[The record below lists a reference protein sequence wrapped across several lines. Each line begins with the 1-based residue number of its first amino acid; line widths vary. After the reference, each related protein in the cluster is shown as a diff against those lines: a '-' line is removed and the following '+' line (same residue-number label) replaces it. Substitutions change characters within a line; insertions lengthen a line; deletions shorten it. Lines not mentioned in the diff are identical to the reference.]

1 MNTIILMA
9 EVFTEPELRSTPDNQ
24 NEVSSFLVQFPGKN
38 AEDTPS
44 RLKVTGW
51 NNLAKD
57 IMEKKYQKGDRIIIE
72 VRLRI
77 NLLERNGYKE
87 KVTELT
93 AQRIHPIDK
102 SIATPSN
109 SDIST
114 RTFTPT
120 TPAYIPPAASVI
132 AKEDDI
138 PF

>member
-1 MNTIILMA
+1 MNNFVLMA

-24 NEVSSFLVQFPGKN
+24 NEISSFLVQFAGKN

-57 IMEKKYQKGDRIIIE
+57 IMEKKYQKGDRLLIE
-72 VRLRI
+72 GRLRI
-77 NLLERNGYKE
+77 NVVERNGYKE
-87 KVTELT
+87 KITELT
-93 AQRIHPIDK
+93 AQRIHPLDK
-102 SIATPSN
+102 AGSNASSN
-109 SDIST
+109 SPSS
-114 RTFTPT
+114 FTPA
-120 TPAYIPPAASVI
+120 PAAKYMPPVASVI

>member
-1 MNTIILMA
+1 MNTFILMA

-24 NEVSSFLVQFPGKN
+24 NEISSFLVQFPGKN

-51 NNLAKD
+51 NTLAKE
-57 IMEKKYQKGDRIIIE
+57 IMDKKYQKGDRLLIE
-72 VRLRI
+72 GRLRI
-77 NLLERNGYKE
+77 NTVERNGYKE
-87 KVTELT
+87 KITELT

-102 SIATPSN
+102 SSSSEVPRSV
-109 SDIST
+109 S
-114 RTFTPT
+114 P
-120 TPAYIPPAASVI
+120 TPAKSMPPAASVI

>member
-1 MNTIILMA
+1 MNTFILMA

-24 NEVSSFLVQFPGKN
+24 NEISSFLVQFPGKN

-51 NNLAKD
+51 NNLAKE
-57 IMEKKYQKGDRIIIE
+57 IMERKYQKGDRLIIE
-72 VRLRI
+72 GRLRI

-102 SIATPSN
+102 ASAATSE
-109 SDIST
+109 
-114 RTFTPT
+114 TFRPPT
-120 TPAYIPPAASVI
+120 VTPAVFVPPATSVI
-132 AKEDDI
+132 SKEDDI

>member
-1 MNTIILMA
+1 MNTFILMA

-24 NEVSSFLVQFPGKN
+24 NEISSFLVQFPGKN
-38 AEDTPS
+38 TEDTPA

-51 NNLAKD
+51 NNLARE
-57 IMEKKYQKGDRIIIE
+57 IMEKKYQKGDRLIIE
-72 VRLRI
+72 GRLRI

-102 SIATPSN
+102 ANTSE
-109 SDIST
+109 
-114 RTFTPT
+114 PT
-120 TPAYIPPAASVI
+120 SHPPTAAKFVPPAATEIS
-132 AKEDDI
+132 KEDNI

>member
-1 MNTIILMA
+1 MNTFILMA

-24 NEVSSFLVQFPGKN
+24 NEISSFLVQFPGKN

-51 NNLAKD
+51 NNLARE
-57 IMEKKYQKGDRIIIE
+57 IMEKKYQKGDRLIIE
-72 VRLRI
+72 GRLRI

-102 SIATPSN
+102 ANT
-109 SDIST
+109 SDITS
-114 RTFTPT
+114 RPPMAI
-120 TPAYIPPAASVI
+120 PAKFVPPAATVI
-132 AKEDDI
+132 PKEDDI

>member
-1 MNTIILMA
+1 MNTFILMA

-24 NEVSSFLVQFPGKN
+24 NEISSFLVQFPGKN
-38 AEDTPS
+38 AEDTPA

-51 NNLAKD
+51 NNLARE
-57 IMEKKYQKGDRIIIE
+57 IMEKKYQKGDRLIIE
-72 VRLRI
+72 GRLRI
-77 NLLERNGYKE
+77 NLLERNGHKE

-102 SIATPSN
+102 ANISDTTTSRPPMATP
-109 SDIST
+109 T
-114 RTFTPT
+114 KFV
-120 TPAYIPPAASVI
+120 PPAATAI